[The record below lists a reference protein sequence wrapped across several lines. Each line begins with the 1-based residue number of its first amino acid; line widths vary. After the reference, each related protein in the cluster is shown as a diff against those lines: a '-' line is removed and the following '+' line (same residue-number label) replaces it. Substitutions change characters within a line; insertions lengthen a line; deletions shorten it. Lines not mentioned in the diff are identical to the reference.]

1 MTRYFDLSQPI
12 ENRMSFF
19 PGDPQ
24 PEIRPAKDVT
34 APWRVSELHIGTHT
48 GTHIDAASHYVEQ
61 GLPISRYPIER
72 FILPGICV
80 DLNSLDPDEPVE
92 SDRLE
97 AAVALIPKG
106 GALVIRTAWDQYW
119 GQDLYYHHPYLT
131 PSAALCLAEAGAS
144 LVGIDALNVDST
156 AQGTSRV
163 HAVLLGRDILIVENL
178 RGLHQ
183 LNPGEVY
190 HFSFLPLAL
199 SELDGSPVRAVA
211 WKR

>member
-24 PEIRPAKDVT
+24 PEIRPAQAVA

-61 GLPISRYPIER
+61 GAPISRYPIER

-80 DLNSLDPDEPVE
+80 YIESLGPDEPVG
-92 SDRLE
+92 SDRLA

-119 GQDLYYHHPYLT
+119 GQELYYRHPYLT
-131 PSAALCLAEAGAS
+131 PSAAQRLVEAGAG

-156 AQGTSRV
+156 TLGASQV
-163 HAVLLGRDILIVENL
+163 HAALLGKDILIVENL
-178 RGLHQ
+178 RGLDQ
-183 LNPGEVY
+183 LDPGEVY
-190 HFSFLPLAL
+190 YFSFLPLAL
-199 SELDGSPVRAVA
+199 SGLDGSPVRAVA
-211 WKR
+211 WKD